1 MRFDDACE
9 SLKLSMKRLKYRKIY
24 NYICVLCTWVGSVS
38 NSAYKAVFPY
48 FRILHYWVPPF
59 LYMALIFIVSS
70 LEQPPLPMPAFE
82 WLTID
87 KLYHFIEYAILG
99 GLLARAFAKAGPA
112 ALPSKFIWLTAA
124 VLSILYGASD
134 EWHQTFVP
142 GRFATLADWVA
153 DVLGS
158 IAGVLAVY
166 LYYRSNQPSVVS
178 GQQKKKRS

>member
-1 MRFDDACE
+1 
-9 SLKLSMKRLKYRKIY
+9 MK
-24 NYICVLCTWVGSVS
+24 
-38 NSAYKAVFPY
+38 
-48 FRILHYWVPPF
+48 YWVPPL
-59 LYMALIFIVSS
+59 LYMALIFAVSS
-70 LEQPPLPMPAFE
+70 LEQPPLPMPKFE

-99 GLLARAFAKAGPA
+99 GLVARAFLKAKPA
-112 ALPSKFIWLTAA
+112 IVPSQLIWKLSA

-142 GRFATLADWVA
+142 GRYATFADWVA

-166 LYYRSNQPSVVS
+166 LYHKKMKVS
-178 GQQKKKRS
+178 TKKL

>member
-1 MRFDDACE
+1 
-9 SLKLSMKRLKYRKIY
+9 MK
-24 NYICVLCTWVGSVS
+24 
-38 NSAYKAVFPY
+38 
-48 FRILHYWVPPF
+48 YWVPPL
-59 LYMALIFIVSS
+59 LYMALIFAVSS
-70 LEQPPLPMPAFE
+70 LKQPSLPMPKFE

-99 GLLARAFAKAGPA
+99 ILLAWAFVKAKPSVV
-112 ALPSKFIWLTAA
+112 PSKLIWIIAA

-142 GRFATLADWVA
+142 GRDATFADWIA

-166 LYYRSNQPSVVS
+166 LYYRSRQPSAVS
-178 GQQKKKRS
+178 GQQRKKRS